1 MSTFNYRKAFLFLP
15 VGVIITEGGARSKG
29 ILVYGCEAKKRKT
42 STLPGTFHSSVSLLP
57 RHNPALLSLEMGV
70 LVSDRG
76 QLRQGSLIRKLLSK
90 RFTYIGKEEIKY
102 KPPHPTANSQKSTV
116 ASL

>member
-29 ILVYGCEAKKRKT
+29 ILVCGCEAKKRKT